1 MKKLTNIE
9 SNICQGGGVPADEL
23 VLTAGVDVQKD
34 HIHIVIRSAES
45 LDIHKQK
52 EKDGGDPEN
61 NVPEGGCA
69 EQAVGTLGHAE
80 ECHCLGPRK

>member
-1 MKKLTNIE
+1 MT
-9 SNICQGGGVPADEL
+9 QGGAEL
-23 VLTAGVDVQKD
+23 RLQVRLPCSGFC
-34 HIHIVIRSAES
+34 S
-45 LDIHKQK
+45 LLQ
-52 EKDGGDPEN
+52 DGGGAEN